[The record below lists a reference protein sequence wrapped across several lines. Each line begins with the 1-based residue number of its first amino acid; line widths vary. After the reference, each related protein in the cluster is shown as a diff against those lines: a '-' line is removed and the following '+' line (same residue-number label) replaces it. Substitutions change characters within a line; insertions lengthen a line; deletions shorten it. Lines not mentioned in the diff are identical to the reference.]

1 MQLQIILTPL
11 CHRAGKTTTMLQI
24 QCSHRKLMT
33 WCPTLHLR
41 RIKILDNIVPSV
53 FDLSQPGGHIIPTTV
68 LQVLRIFAPCDG
80 PAYWHETVKAL
91 FRAYLNAFKRTLIK
105 RSECQLVLQIVK
117 VYFVVWRLFLT
128 YVQVG
133 PGDHKKLEKT
143 ACWNAVLEKYAL
155 HCWPK
160 IYLYLKRENN
170 KKKDWKVFQSYRL
183 RDKRFWGVWHLPH
196 QGLITARQQLKVS

>member
-91 FRAYLNAFKRTLIK
+91 FRAYLNTFKRTLIK

-128 YVQVG
+128 YVKVG
-133 PGDHKKLEKT
+133 PGDHKKLEKKT
-143 ACWNAVLEKYAL
+143 SLKHSARKIRFAL
-155 HCWPK
+155 
-160 IYLYLKRENN
+160 L
-170 KKKDWKVFQSYRL
+170 
-183 RDKRFWGVWHLPH
+183 
-196 QGLITARQQLKVS
+196 T